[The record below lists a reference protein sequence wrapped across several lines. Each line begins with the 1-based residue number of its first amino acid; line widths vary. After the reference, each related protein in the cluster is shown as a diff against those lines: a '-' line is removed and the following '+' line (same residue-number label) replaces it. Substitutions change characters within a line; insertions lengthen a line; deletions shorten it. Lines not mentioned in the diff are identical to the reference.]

1 MDPSS
6 TASITEFAIVVAG
19 FTGLIFALAPK
30 KGGISPVVKLRAI
43 TMLFYSFSAAFGSL
57 APTIMN
63 AYGVNDIWRSSS
75 YFLVVILIGNM
86 AATFLS
92 SRILLNPSQRLELKF
107 WVWFLVMAGNS
118 LFVILLLGSLFS
130 IIALPITGIF
140 MTALVWQLILSSI
153 LFTRLLL

>member
-30 KGGISPVVKLRAI
+30 EGSVSPVVKLRAI

-57 APTIMN
+57 LPTIMN

-92 SRILLNPSQRLELKF
+92 SFLSYFSQVLPSYSNIQATSKAHQ
-107 WVWFLVMAGNS
+107 V
-118 LFVILLLGSLFS
+118 
-130 IIALPITGIF
+130 
-140 MTALVWQLILSSI
+140 
-153 LFTRLLL
+153 